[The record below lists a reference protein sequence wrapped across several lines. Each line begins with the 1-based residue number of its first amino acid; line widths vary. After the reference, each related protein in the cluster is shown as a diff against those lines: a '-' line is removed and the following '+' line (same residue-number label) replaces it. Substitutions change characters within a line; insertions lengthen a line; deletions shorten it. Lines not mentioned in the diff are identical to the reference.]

1 MKQQIEII
9 ECFFVDETKGR
20 IYRKR
25 KGARKAIKKGHT
37 VRAVVTTK
45 EGEKLGTSNIVSI
58 GKRYMK
64 SIEDK
69 IYVLFKH

>member
-25 KGARKAIKKGHT
+25 KEVRKAIKKGHA
-37 VRAVVTTK
+37 VRAIVTTR

-58 GKRYMK
+58 GKRCIK
-64 SIEDK
+64 STDE
-69 IYVLFKH
+69 IYKLKQ